1 MAPICRFILFVILLS
16 PALLTAQ
23 TLKFERVRDEVLK
36 SRVSLSE
43 NGNTKRLEALSKL
56 FEEAGCTGDKLARQ
70 PVKGLKIPNIICTLP
85 GTSAE
90 TVIVGAHFD
99 SVTTGKGFVDNWSGA
114 SLLPSIY
121 EALSKS
127 PRKLTFLFVGFTE
140 EETGL
145 KGSRFFVRQ
154 WKQDQKAPPA
164 AMINIDSVGLNPPK
178 IETSRSD
185 KRLAAILARVG
196 QAMKMTITGVDVSKV
211 GTTDASPFA
220 EAKVPVLDIHSVT
233 QDTFQI
239 LHSPFDDDKA
249 VQFQHY
255 KDTYLV
261 VTAFLTFLDQVQ
273 AQATQATS
281 SNGGN

>member
-1 MAPICRFILFVILLS
+1 MASICRFFLYVILLV

-23 TLKFERVRDEVLK
+23 TLKFERVPDEVLK
-36 SRVSLSE
+36 SRVSLAE
-43 NGNTKRLEALSKL
+43 NGNTKRLEALSNL
-56 FEEAGCTGDKLARQ
+56 FEEAGCAGDKLARQ
-70 PVKGLKIPNIICTLP
+70 SVKGLKIPNIICTLP
-85 GTSAE
+85 GTSSE

-99 SVTTGKGFVDNWSGA
+99 SVPTGKGFVDNWSGA

-127 PRKLTFLFVGFTE
+127 PRTLTFLFVGFTE

-154 WKQDQKAPPA
+154 WKREQKPPPA

-178 IETSRSD
+178 IETSLSD
-185 KRLAAILARVG
+185 ERLAAILARVG

-211 GTTDASPFA
+211 GTSDSAPFA

-233 QDTFQI
+233 QETFRI

-249 VQFQHY
+249 VEFQHY
-255 KDTYLV
+255 KDAYLL
-261 VTAFLTFLDQVQ
+261 VTAFLTYLDQVQ
-273 AQATQATS
+273 AQAAQATPA
-281 SNGGN
+281 GGGR